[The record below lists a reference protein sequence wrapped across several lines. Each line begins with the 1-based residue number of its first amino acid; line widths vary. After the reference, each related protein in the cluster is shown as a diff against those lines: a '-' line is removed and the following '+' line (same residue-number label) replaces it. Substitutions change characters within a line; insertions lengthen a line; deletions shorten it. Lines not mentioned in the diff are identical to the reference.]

1 MMYATGVSMAGA
13 SNVVVADNAAESI
26 LRRDAIYFMAALFI
40 RVGLV

>member
-1 MMYATGVSMAGA
+1 MAGA